1 MFLNWNDLT
10 EEEKIQ
16 AEISYLSI
24 LDDIAS
30 DGDIYDKV
38 YYEMARDD
46 RAFRIS
52 GLIRRSFIRDN
63 DGYIFV
69 NI

>member
-52 GLIRRSFIRDN
+52 GLIRHSFIRDK

>member
-1 MFLNWNDLT
+1 MLNWNDLT
-10 EEEKIQ
+10 QKEQEQ

-24 LDDIAS
+24 LEDVAA

-38 YYEMARDD
+38 YYEIARDD
-46 RAFRIS
+46 KAFRMC
-52 GLIRRSFIRDN
+52 GLKRRGFIRDN

-69 NI
+69 NM

>member
-1 MFLNWNDLT
+1 MLNWNDLT
-10 EEEKIQ
+10 QEEQSQ

-24 LDDIAS
+24 LEDIAA

-46 RAFRIS
+46 RTFRMS
-52 GLIRRSFIRDN
+52 GLIRRGFVREN

-69 NI
+69 NM

>member
-10 EEEKIQ
+10 EAEKEQ

-24 LDDIAS
+24 LEDIAS
-30 DGDIYDKV
+30 GGDVHDIA
-38 YYEMARDD
+38 YYEMARDYSD
-46 RAFRIS
+46 FRMK
-52 GLIRRSFIRDN
+52 GLQRRSFIRDD

>member
-1 MFLNWNDLT
+1 MLSWNDLT
-10 EEEKIQ
+10 REEQEQ
-16 AEISYLSI
+16 AEIAFLSI
-24 LDDIAS
+24 LEDIAA
-30 DGDIYDKV
+30 DGDDYDKV

-46 RAFRIS
+46 KAFRMC
-52 GLIRRSFIRDN
+52 GLQRRGFIRDN